1 MATQKISLGEKLAFG
16 AGDCGCNFVWNVLA
30 LFMTIYYTDS
40 VMISAAAVGGIMLA
54 SRIFDGISDL
64 VMGAIID
71 KTKTRWGKARPWI
84 LWSAPFMAIALIL
97 TFSVP
102 DISETGKVIY
112 AFCTYFFLT
121 VIVYTASNLPYN
133 ALLSFITDDQKER
146 TSLSSIRFFMV
157 NFLVII
163 LSFVTP
169 PAAKALGWFGITTIY
184 GIIAMCCLLITFF
197 FCKERVE
204 PVEVKK
210 ENISFVKSLG
220 YLVKNKYFIY
230 LAIIFVIDYI
240 MFAVNG
246 SSGMYYVKYIFHD
259 ENIFGMLVLFGNV
272 PMMLSCL
279 FFPVIANRFGKWNC
293 MIGGYVV
300 MIIGFGIIALFPD
313 NYYCA
318 LLGNVIAGI
327 GRAPHNA
334 GLFALVADVVD
345 YGEWK
350 TNKRIEGVTYSVT
363 SFGMKVGAGLGG
375 AVTGI
380 VLAMGNYDGSL
391 AVQSDSAITAIMAI
405 CAYIPIGICVLG
417 ILIMLTANI
426 DKIYPQV
433 VRDLA
438 IRHATCFLHIN
449 NTLIAT
455 ATKL

>member
-64 VMGAIID
+64 VMGAILD
-71 KTKTRWGKARPWI
+71 KTKTRWGRARPWI

-210 ENISFVKSLG
+210 
-220 YLVKNKYFIY
+220 
-230 LAIIFVIDYI
+230 
-240 MFAVNG
+240 
-246 SSGMYYVKYIFHD
+246 
-259 ENIFGMLVLFGNV
+259 
-272 PMMLSCL
+272 
-279 FFPVIANRFGKWNC
+279 
-293 MIGGYVV
+293 
-300 MIIGFGIIALFPD
+300 
-313 NYYCA
+313 
-318 LLGNVIAGI
+318 
-327 GRAPHNA
+327 
-334 GLFALVADVVD
+334 
-345 YGEWK
+345 
-350 TNKRIEGVTYSVT
+350 
-363 SFGMKVGAGLGG
+363 
-375 AVTGI
+375 
-380 VLAMGNYDGSL
+380 
-391 AVQSDSAITAIMAI
+391 
-405 CAYIPIGICVLG
+405 
-417 ILIMLTANI
+417 
-426 DKIYPQV
+426 KI
-433 VRDLA
+433 
-438 IRHATCFLHIN
+438 
-449 NTLIAT
+449 
-455 ATKL
+455 

>member
-1 MATQKISLGEKLAFG
+1 MV
-16 AGDCGCNFVWNVLA
+16 VWNVLA

-375 AVTGI
+375 AVTGV

-438 IRHATCFLHIN
+438 IRHAKEN
-449 NTLIAT
+449 
-455 ATKL
+455 

>member
-1 MATQKISLGEKLAFG
+1 
-16 AGDCGCNFVWNVLA
+16 
-30 LFMTIYYTDS
+30 MTIYYTDS

-64 VMGAIID
+64 VMGAILD

-84 LWSAPFMAIALIL
+84 LISAPFMAIALIL

-438 IRHATCFLHIN
+438 IRHAKEN
-449 NTLIAT
+449 
-455 ATKL
+455 

>member
-246 SSGMYYVKYIFHD
+246 SSGMYYVKYIFMMK
-259 ENIFGMLVLFGNV
+259 IYLV
-272 PMMLSCL
+272 CL
-279 FFPVIANRFGKWNC
+279 
-293 MIGGYVV
+293 
-300 MIIGFGIIALFPD
+300 
-313 NYYCA
+313 YY
-318 LLGNVIAGI
+318 
-327 GRAPHNA
+327 
-334 GLFALVADVVD
+334 
-345 YGEWK
+345 
-350 TNKRIEGVTYSVT
+350 
-363 SFGMKVGAGLGG
+363 
-375 AVTGI
+375 
-380 VLAMGNYDGSL
+380 LAMY
-391 AVQSDSAITAIMAI
+391 Q
-405 CAYIPIGICVLG
+405 
-417 ILIMLTANI
+417 
-426 DKIYPQV
+426 
-433 VRDLA
+433 
-438 IRHATCFLHIN
+438 
-449 NTLIAT
+449 
-455 ATKL
+455 